1 MRGDK
6 SMAIISNQL
15 LQELRLILKEDYNL
29 NLSLRETTD
38 IATTLVG
45 FTEILMKIETKNDN
59 EKQKTDSQN

>member
-1 MRGDK
+1 
-6 SMAIISNQL
+6 MAIISNQL